1 MADNMKSPIEAI
13 GEQAS
18 NLSWEA
24 SELQRSLKSEKLAWI
39 LGKIA
44 IAVTVLV
51 VIAFAATLPM
61 RKVETRVVVVDKATG
76 ETTLAADIPSYVADR
91 NDINDKHWIKRFVIA
106 RERYSYNILQA
117 DYDLVKRLA
126 GDEVWN
132 KYSKLWVGENSMQ
145 KKYAQNIEFVPTILS
160 VTLPSPNIATVRYEV
175 KETDLRNVS
184 SGTYEPKVTRYVAT
198 LEYHYIPTPKNTPES
213 EAIENPLGFAVT
225 GYQVDPEIVVT
236 KDQPTIPAPIDT
248 SKETEQK

>member
-1 MADNMKSPIEAI
+1 MADNKKSPIEQLAD
-13 GEQAS
+13 QAS
-18 NLSWEA
+18 NLTWEA
-24 SELQRSLKSEKLAWI
+24 SELENSKKSEKLAWR

-44 IAVTVLV
+44 IAIACLV
-51 VIAFAATLPM
+51 VIAFAVTLPL

-76 ETTLAADIPSYVADR
+76 ETTIASDIPSYVATR

-106 RERYSYNILQA
+106 RERYSFNILQA

-132 KYSKLWVGENSMQ
+132 KYSKLWVGENSLQ
-145 KKYAQNIEFVPTILS
+145 KKYAQNVEFIPTVLS

-175 KETDLRNVS
+175 KETDLRNLTS
-184 SGTYEPKVTRYVAT
+184 AAYEPKVSRYVAT
-198 LEYHYIPTPKNTPES
+198 IEYHYVPTPKNTPES

-236 KDQPTIPAPIDT
+236 KDQPTIPAPAEST
-248 SKETEQK
+248 KEAGQ